1 ENLASFE
8 KLQNVYFDRFL
19 VSARVF
25 HTYMPF
31 LGVMS
36 GVGSAIILG
45 YGGHLVMQRQI
56 TVGELAAFILYLGMF
71 FGPIQTMGDLYNA
84 VLSTAASAERIFQML
99 DTQPQVQNRPGSQ
112 PLPTIR
118 GQILF
123 ENLHFRYDTTAPD
136 TWILKDIN
144 LQAQPGET
152 IALVGATGSGKT
164 S

>member
-1 ENLASFE
+1 MAENIAGVRVAQAFAREEENLLRFQE
-8 KLQNVYFDRFL
+8 LQGVYFDRFL
-19 VSARVF
+19 AVARIF
-25 HTYMPF
+25 HTYLPF
-31 LGVMS
+31 VGLVSGLGT
-36 GVGSAIILG
+36 AIILG
-45 YGGHLVMQRQI
+45 YGGTLALQRQI

-144 LQAQPGET
+144 
-152 IALVGATGSGKT
+152 
-164 S
+164 